1 MDWKI
6 TMRVVP
12 IQPFHYYHVYNRGV
26 NRGPIYFSNENYRF
40 FLDRLGKYFNIDT
53 AWIVSYCLM
62 PSHFHLLVYPLT
74 EEFGN
79 QVMQPLSVSYTKAIN
94 KRQTRTGPLFQGPY
108 QARLVDKDRYLIHL
122 SRYIHLNPVSS
133 GLVNHP
139 EEWEFSSYRDYIGI
153 RKGGI
158 TNPDFIIEYFRDS
171 SEYVDFVLS
180 ESESGADLPIN
191 LRID

>member
-1 MDWKI
+1 M
-6 TMRVVP
+6 
-12 IQPFHYYHVYNRGV
+12 
-26 NRGPIYFSNENYRF
+26 
-40 FLDRLGKYFNIDT
+40 L
-53 AWIVSYCLM
+53 
-62 PSHFHLLVYPLT
+62 
-74 EEFGN
+74 
-79 QVMQPLSVSYTKAIN
+79 
-94 KRQTRTGPLFQGPY
+94 
-108 QARLVDKDRYLIHL
+108 HL

-180 ESESGADLPIN
+180 DSESGADLPVN
-191 LRID
+191 FRID